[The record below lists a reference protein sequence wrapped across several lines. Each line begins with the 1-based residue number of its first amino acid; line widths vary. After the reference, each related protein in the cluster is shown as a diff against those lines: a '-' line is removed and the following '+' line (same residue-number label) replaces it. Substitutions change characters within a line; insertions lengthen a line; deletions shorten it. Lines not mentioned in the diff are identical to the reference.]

1 MTFHIYWEF
10 HVVKC
15 NNFFINYIA
24 QITYINTLTGGTQNV
39 SVNNFFSEFWQ
50 KAGKYYLKLSEIT
63 QIEIGVVAFCY
74 EIAVYISPRCIDI
87 FYPQI
92 KLTK

>member
-10 HVVKC
+10 HIVKC
-15 NNFFINYIA
+15 NNSFFLINYLA
-24 QITYINTLTGGTQNV
+24 QITYINTLAGGKCQQF
-39 SVNNFFSEFWQ
+39 FFSGFWQ
-50 KAGKYYLKLSEIT
+50 KAGKYYLKLSEII

-74 EIAVYISPRCIDI
+74 ELAVYISPRYIDN